1 MVIRTRAALLREPA
15 ASASASIGRLLRPA
29 ARLLTPP
36 EEIRGRGRA
45 GERRPL
51 SPFSEHERGPLRLR
65 SDRAAE
71 LADLLIRMACRS
83 ELPVQRG
90 GRAPPLVDAR
100 SEEHMSELQSRLH
113 LVCRLLLEK
122 KKKNTSPPLKPTM
135 HDTPCMHS

>member
-51 SPFSEHERGPLRLR
+51 SPFSDHERGPLRLR

-90 GRAPPLVDAR
+90 GRAPPLVDAPPFAR
-100 SEEHMSELQSRLH
+100 VPLRPCPHPTLSKRASSVRL
-113 LVCRLLLEK
+113 RL
-122 KKKNTSPPLKPTM
+122 
-135 HDTPCMHS
+135 